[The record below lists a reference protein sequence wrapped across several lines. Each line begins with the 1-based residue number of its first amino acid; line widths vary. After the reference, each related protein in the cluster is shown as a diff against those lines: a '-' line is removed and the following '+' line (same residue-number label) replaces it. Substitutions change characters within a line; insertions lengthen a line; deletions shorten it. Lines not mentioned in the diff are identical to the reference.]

1 MFFTEIWLQIYKISF
16 IRGKKMPKSF
26 LYKGNFYIKSF
37 LYKGNIIFSYFA
49 PINSQEKSECLRFQ
63 FYEIDSVYLSGL

>member
-1 MFFTEIWLQIYKISF
+1 
-16 IRGKKMPKSF
+16 MPKSF